1 MVLLFYATTAEQPKL
16 PYVYDYMNAFCAAYL
31 HDRVTPNMLADVCFP
46 EIIVQKLPVLVYKA
60 STFYLAKA
68 RDSLFT
74 MF

>member
-46 EIIVQKLPVLVYKA
+46 EIILKLPVLVYKT

-68 RDSLFT
+68 HDSLLTVF
-74 MF
+74 